1 MAIKTDKLPKLN
13 KLPEIAPAIIS
24 FFIHLC
30 YRNSSG
36 IPIAKMDK
44 LDEKNPD

>member
-13 KLPEIAPAIIS
+13 KLPEIAPAKIS
-24 FFIHLC
+24 FFIHL
-30 YRNSSG
+30 RDKNSRG